1 MPTKIL
7 CPKCHGQ
14 RTIACPVC
22 GGAGGKCFAG
32 VVIGI
37 CGQCHGSG
45 QCRCDVCGG
54 EAEVEPET
62 LQRLTSR
69 QHSTG

>member
-1 MPTKIL
+1 MPTRTL

-14 RTIACPVC
+14 RTIACRAC
-22 GGAGGKCFAG
+22 GGSGGRSFKG

-37 CGQCHGSG
+37 CERCHGSG

-54 EAEVEPET
+54 AAEVEPET
-62 LQRLTSR
+62 LQRFE
-69 QHSTG
+69 QHPW